1 MKKKRLFFSKLLCK
15 SSLILALCSFPLS
28 YSFALTCSDSESL
41 KTFMEKG
48 DYRGALQNMD
58 TCLSVQK
65 QPSQDDQNL
74 FNDLIKQVL
83 SANDSIS
90 FNDGYRNFQAVLK
103 IRLLNNLKFKLK
115 SDFEKHPKKDAKLF
129 SKVRDKGEKYYFY
142 YDTGRMLS
150 YSRGIALT
158 DQSLLWKNMTGK
170 PHRFAFNEIKSI
182 KLVYKRGLSLTGWQ
196 LIVNN
201 DKNNNVRL
209 SKMPDDTIIPFVSAM
224 IYFINI
230 NQTSS
235 DKVQFIVDER
245 EMGIL
250 AGWVTLCSEKR
261 VEHKNP
267 NPIKELQ
274 LMEACFS
281 TYGKGFSLSQ
291 TDNELLKKLTKQIFE
306 KSESEQFS
314 KKSESEQFSEK
325 SESEQISKKSES
337 EQFSKKSES
346 EQISKKSELSL
357 AEGYNNFK
365 VVLSTHFFSKL
376 KFKFKNN
383 LGEDNLF
390 KAVHKPEESDYFY
403 FDTGKMVS
411 ASRGLLLTD
420 KAIIWKNLL
429 GTSISWKKLTG
440 TASRLAFD
448 KVSSVTLVHEVS
460 IKSVMGWKLRLNQ
473 NKDYEIVLSKLSDE
487 NVELFASAF
496 VYFINIASNANLTLE
511 IPAKTQDVLTKSF
524 LERHPKIKSMTD
536 SVFGLFSSKDAKDD

>member
-1 MKKKRLFFSKLLCK
+1 
-15 SSLILALCSFPLS
+15 
-28 YSFALTCSDSESL
+28 
-41 KTFMEKG
+41 MEKG

-65 QPSQDDQNL
+65 QASQDDQNL

-158 DQSLLWKNMTGK
+158 DQSLLWKNITGK
-170 PHRFAFNEIKSI
+170 PHRFAFNEIKNI

-196 LIVNN
+196 LVVNN

-209 SKMPDDTIIPFVSAM
+209 SKMQDDTIIPFVSAM
-224 IYFINI
+224 IYFINF
-230 NQTSS
+230 NKTSS

-250 AGWVTLCSEKR
+250 AGWVTLCSEKQ
-261 VEHKNP
+261 VEQG

-274 LMEACFS
+274 LLEACFS
-281 TYGKGFSLSQ
+281 TYGKGFNLSK

-306 KSESEQFS
+306 KTD
-314 KKSESEQFSEK
+314 
-325 SESEQISKKSES
+325 
-337 EQFSKKSES
+337 
-346 EQISKKSELSL
+346 LSL

-365 VVLSTHFFSKL
+365 VLLSTHFFSKL
-376 KFKFKNN
+376 KLKFKNN

-429 GTSISWKKLTG
+429 GSSISWNKLTG

-448 KVSSVTLVHEVS
+448 KISSVTLVHEVS

-496 VYFINIASNANLTLE
+496 VYFINIASKANLTLE
-511 IPAKTQDVLTKSF
+511 IPPKTQDVLTKSF

>member
-1 MKKKRLFFSKLLCK
+1 MKKKRLFFSRLLCK

-201 DKNNNVRL
+201 DKKNNVRL
-209 SKMPDDTIIPFVSAM
+209 SKMSDNTIIPFVSAM

-250 AGWVTLCSEKR
+250 AGWVTLCSEKH
-261 VEHKNP
+261 VVQG

-274 LMEACFS
+274 LLEACFS

-291 TDNELLKKLTKQIFE
+291 TDNELLKKLTTQIF
-306 KSESEQFS
+306 
-314 KKSESEQFSEK
+314 KKSESEEFY
-325 SESEQISKKSES
+325 KKSD
-337 EQFSKKSES
+337 
-346 EQISKKSELSL
+346 LSL

-376 KFKFKNN
+376 KLKFKNN

-390 KAVHKPEESDYFY
+390 KAVHQPEESDYFY

-440 TASRLAFD
+440 SASRLAFD
-448 KVSSVTLVHEVS
+448 KISNVTLVHEVS
-460 IKSVMGWKLRLNQ
+460 IKSVKGWKLRLNQ